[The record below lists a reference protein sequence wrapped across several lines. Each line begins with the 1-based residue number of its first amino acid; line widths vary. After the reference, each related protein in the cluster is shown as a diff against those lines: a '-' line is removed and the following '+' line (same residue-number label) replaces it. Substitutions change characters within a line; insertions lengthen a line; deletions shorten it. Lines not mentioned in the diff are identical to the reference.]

1 MQNSFSSLEMIKI
14 AIVLEEEGYDFYKNG
29 IENTDGDV
37 HEFLLNAAEQ
47 ELKHKEKFSKLYDEM
62 SAGKEDESEYLFDN
76 EVAQYLGGLIER
88 RVFDKK
94 ADCKDAFKDLKSA
107 VKNSL
112 KTEELTVKV
121 YTELYKGVKHEEVK
135 EMMNI
140 IINEEK
146 NKVAY
151 FKKLFEK
158 LEA

>member
-121 YTELYKGVKHEEVK
+121 YTELYKGVKHEEGK
-135 EMMNI
+135 EMMNK

-146 NKVAY
+146 QHVAY
-151 FKKLFEK
+151 FKKLLEK

>member
-1 MQNSFSSLEMIKI
+1 MIKI

-88 RVFDKK
+88 SVFDKK

-112 KTEELTVKV
+112 NTEELTVKV
-121 YTELYKGVKHEEVK
+121 YTELYKGVKHEEGK
-135 EMMNI
+135 EMMNKI
-140 IINEEK
+140 IDEEK
-146 NKVAY
+146 QHVAY
-151 FKKLFEK
+151 FKKLLEK

>member
-14 AIVLEEEGYDFYKNG
+14 AIVLEEEGYDFYMNG

-37 HEFLLNAAEQ
+37 HEFLLNAAGQ

-94 ADCKDAFKDLKSA
+94 VDCKDAFKDLKSA
-107 VKNSL
+107 VKSSL
-112 KTEELTVKV
+112 NTEELTLKV
-121 YTELYKGVKHEEVK
+121 YTELYKGVKHEEGK
-135 EMMNI
+135 EMMNKI
-140 IINEEK
+140 IDEEK
-146 NKVAY
+146 QHVEY
-151 FKKLFEK
+151 FKKLLVK